1 MSDQKTSLLINRQV
15 PEFVREEH
23 PNFIA
28 FLEAY
33 YEFLE
38 TKQGTKKNDLIT
50 VSKNLRY
57 VSDVDTSITDFE
69 SNFFNTYAELIPREV
84 EVGKATLIKHIL
96 PLYLAK
102 GNEKSFKLLFRL
114 LYNEEVEIIQPKLN
128 ILRASDGKWLIE
140 NAFRISKTIY
150 SNYTANG
157 TNKTFKL
164 VQQVDENEISVYVN
178 GVLKTLSTDYYIR
191 KESKKLI
198 FNTAPTN
205 AAKIKVLYSSFD
217 FALFNNRKI
226 TGLISGA
233 TAIIERV
240 GQKTVNTVP
249 IFELYINTKTLL
261 GTFTSGEN
269 ATVNIID
276 PNDGSLIEVEILG
289 LSTLRT
295 INIINGG
302 ASYNVGDPVVI
313 TGGNYSQLASASVF
327 ETFSGFINQVR
338 VLAGGTGFKTGSNVN
353 VIGTGAGSLTLA
365 IDAVDTSGQNA
376 ASFFVVNTDR
386 ISDYGSTLISAANY
400 SFNAS
405 VVASENVN
413 TKIVDAL
420 TFQSVTSL
428 GPITNVAIL
437 FANATF
443 ATVPTLDADSAP
455 FQANGTTHQVLSTH
469 SLGRIAINDG
479 GLNYAV
485 GDEITFTENQ
495 AMKLGVGAAAA
506 VRNVSANGVIT
517 GVSLQ
522 PARVR
527 GLANTFGSV
536 NVTVLGTNTVFED
549 DLRVGDFIM
558 INNES
563 RYINTIS
570 SNTSLTVNANFVYST
585 TNKNIGK
592 YGEYP
597 IGGQNYN
604 ALRLPTITIS
614 SAAGAGANLTVIA
627 LMGDGENLFA
637 TADQNPGAILKIRI
651 IDGGEGYEFAPQIN
665 LTSKGDGTAT
675 ANSEVEQS
683 YTTFPGRW
691 TSSDSILSA
700 SERVIQ
706 GREYYVDYSYLLS
719 SAVEFSK
726 FKEIFKNLIHPA
738 GFIEY
743 ADYKIV
749 KTIDTSITTTGLTVA
764 NTVAGTVNVATGNI
778 FVTGTNTK
786 FNISNSRSTLTIG
799 SQIAVNSEI
808 RTVNSI
814 YSNGTI
820 TVSAAFTQT
829 ANDQTLVI
837 VT

>member
-57 VSDVDTSITDFE
+57 VSDVDVSITDFE

-164 VQQVDENEISVYVN
+164 VQQVATNEISVYVN

-191 KESKKLI
+191 KESRKLI
-198 FNTAPTN
+198 FNTAPAN

-276 PNDGSLIEVEILG
+276 PDDGSLIEVEILG

-327 ETFSGFINQVR
+327 ETFSGFINQIR

-469 SLGRIAINDG
+469 SLGRIAINNG

-495 AMKLGVGAAAA
+495 AMKLGIGAAAA

-536 NVTVLGTNTVFED
+536 NVTVLGTNTVFQD

-614 SAAGAGANLTVIA
+614 SAAGAGANLTVTA

-683 YTTFPGRW
+683 YITFPGRW

>member
-57 VSDVDTSITDFE
+57 VSDVDVSITDFE

-164 VQQVDENEISVYVN
+164 VQQVATNEISVYVN

-191 KESKKLI
+191 KESRKLI
-198 FNTAPTN
+198 FNTAPAN

-276 PNDGSLIEVEILG
+276 PDDGSLIEVEILG

-536 NVTVLGTNTVFED
+536 NVTVLGTNTVFQD

-614 SAAGAGANLTVIA
+614 SAAGAGANLTVTA

-749 KTIDTSITTTGLTVA
+749 KTIDTSITTTGLTVS